1 MLDMLWQCVRDD
13 KGDVCAAASLIF
25 TKLCQPAITP
35 GFGAFG
41 FPKDHAGRRT
51 YGAVDL
57 LNDVGAQFDLGNGF
71 DGGHRKLAAQDL
83 LEFQLKN
90 LALGLLRDLLGLA
103 AELFD
108 GTRHRLNGLVL
119 LGDLQARGF
128 IRFLLGFGADVVN
141 RGLDTLFNRKIHF
154 ALFISQCALLA
165 YQLGLSLLRLSQ
177 LGIVGFQVL
186 AQLGGLSLLGLQMA
200 RNRFTGFL
208 GLGRHQLAA
217 LGRQPLPDLLFLLFT
232 PLAARVLLL
241 AQGLGPSSYLGVLGG
256 QLLVKA
262 LSRFLEE
269 GSGQRFR
276 EFDFVV
282 AVPAM

>member
-1 MLDMLWQCVRDD
+1 MVAMRWKCVRDD
-13 KGDVCAAASLIF
+13 KGDVCAAAALIF

-41 FPKDHAGRRT
+41 FPKDHGGRLT

-57 LNDVGAQFDLGNGF
+57 LNDVVAQFALGNGF
-71 DGGHRKLAAQDL
+71 DGVHRKLAAQDL
-83 LEFQLKN
+83 LELQLKN
-90 LALGLLRDLLGLA
+90 LALGLLRALLGLA
-103 AELFD
+103 PELFD

-141 RGLDTLFNRKIHF
+141 RGLATLFNRNIHF
-154 ALFISQCALLA
+154 PLFISQSPLLA
-165 YQLGLSLLRLSQ
+165 YQLGLSLLRLSH
-177 LGIVGFQVL
+177 LGLVGFQVI

-217 LGRQPLPDLLFLLFT
+217 FGRQPLPDLVFNLVTRLGD
-232 PLAARVLLL
+232 RVLLL
-241 AQGLGPSSYLGVLGG
+241 AQALGPSRSLAVLAA
-256 QLLVKA
+256 QLLVKP
-262 LSRFLEE
+262 LSL
-269 GSGQRFR
+269 
-276 EFDFVV
+276 
-282 AVPAM
+282 